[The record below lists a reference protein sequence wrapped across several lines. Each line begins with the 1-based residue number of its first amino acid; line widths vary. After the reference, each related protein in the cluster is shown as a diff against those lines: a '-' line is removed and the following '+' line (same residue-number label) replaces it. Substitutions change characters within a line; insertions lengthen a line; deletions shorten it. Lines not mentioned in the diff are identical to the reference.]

1 VAAKLRY
8 DGGGVGVGCDQK
20 KEELMGYAAIGLAI
34 LGFAIGV
41 TFRFKVLLTFVGL
54 LLIFSVAASLD
65 RGFTFLETAL
75 TVMVA
80 QSILQGMYFLGLVAK
95 SVLERTNVSNPP
107 TSDPPQ

>member
-1 VAAKLRY
+1 
-8 DGGGVGVGCDQK
+8 
-20 KEELMGYAAIGLAI
+20 MGYAAIGLAI

-80 QSILQGMYFLGLVAK
+80 QTILQGTYFLGLVAK
-95 SVLERTNVSNPP
+95 SVFERTNVSNPP